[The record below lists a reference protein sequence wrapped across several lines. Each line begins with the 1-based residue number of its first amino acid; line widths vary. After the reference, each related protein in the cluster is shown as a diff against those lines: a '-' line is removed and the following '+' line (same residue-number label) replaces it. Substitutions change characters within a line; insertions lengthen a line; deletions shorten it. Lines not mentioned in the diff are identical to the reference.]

1 MSVEGEQSWLPRGV
15 IVVMTLDHM
24 TQWTVFLTLSKNT
37 DQLGVDRNKATK
49 WLAIKSGQR
58 MSWPVSSFQNR
69 QSIHY
74 QLGSGVQ
81 LAGTVKPRESRSTWW
96 GHSEISQAGK
106 WGVGWGTPLERR
118 LEPSGGSLGSARGT
132 QTWQKLDCGKFSGPG

>member
-49 WLAIKSGQR
+49 
-58 MSWPVSSFQNR
+58 
-69 QSIHY
+69 
-74 QLGSGVQ
+74 
-81 LAGTVKPRESRSTWW
+81 
-96 GHSEISQAGK
+96 
-106 WGVGWGTPLERR
+106 
-118 LEPSGGSLGSARGT
+118 
-132 QTWQKLDCGKFSGPG
+132 